1 MTITAIKNL
10 IPLLVKGQQSAE
22 QQQAFET
29 WLQLASP
36 EELSEVMD
44 LYYDALDG
52 EDIISFMP
60 ADFPANFQ
68 NRMRAALPTQRL
80 PKKPT
85 RYLRIAAA
93 VALLLAAGTGVLLLT
108 NKPAPKVAEQVIKPG
123 TDKAILTLAD
133 GRKVELGGSQNDS
146 IIQSG
151 VQVIQL
157 NSTVISYAGT
167 SGDQHSFNTL
177 TTPRGAQ
184 FQIVLP
190 DGSRVWLNAVSSLRY
205 PVAFSNQHR
214 TVELSGQAYFDVTP
228 STTPFIVKSGT
239 TSIEVLG
246 TDFDVMAYAEEGPVT
261 TTLVKGSIAVQA
273 GSSRKQLQP
282 GEQVTY
288 NETKK
293 ELVLSHPAIEE
304 VIAWKEGEFRF
315 NGVSII
321 AIMRQLSRWYDV
333 DIRYEGPL
341 PTTAFSGTL
350 SRKENVKQILYA
362 LEATEAA
369 HFTIE
374 GNTIVVKK

>member
-1 MTITAIKNL
+1 M
-10 IPLLVKGQQSAE
+10 IPLLVKGQQSPQ
-22 QQQAFET
+22 QQQAFEA
-29 WLQLASP
+29 WLQSAPP

-44 LYYDALDG
+44 LYYEALDG
-52 EDIISFMP
+52 EDVISFMP
-60 ADFPANFQ
+60 ADFPAKMHT
-68 NRMRAALPTQRL
+68 RIRAAMPAPQQ
-80 PKKPT
+80 PKRT
-85 RYLRIAAA
+85 GRYLRIAAA
-93 VALLLAAGTGVLLLT
+93 VALLISAGTATILLT
-108 NKPAPKVAEQVIKPG
+108 RKPAAVVTQQIIKPG

-133 GRKVELGGSQNDS
+133 GRTIELGSRQNDS
-146 IIQSG
+146 VIRAG

-157 NSTVISYAGT
+157 DSAVISYAGT

-184 FQIVLP
+184 FQVVLP
-190 DGSRVWLNAVSSLRY
+190 DGSRVWLNAVSALRY
-205 PVAFSNQHR
+205 PVAFNPHHR
-214 TVELSGQAYFDVTP
+214 TVELTGQAYFDVTP
-228 STTPFIVKSGT
+228 STTPFIVKTGN

-261 TTLVKGSIAVQA
+261 TTLVKGSIAVQS
-273 GSSRKQLQP
+273 GNSRKQLKP
-282 GEQVTY
+282 GEQVAY
-288 NETKK
+288 DEKVQD
-293 ELVLSHPAIEE
+293 LVLSHPAIEE

-333 DIRYEGPL
+333 EIRYDGPL

-350 SRKENVKQILYA
+350 SRKENVNQILYA